1 VSDSGGAFVSDDSG
15 GAFVS
20 DDSGG
25 AFVSDDSGGA
35 FVSDDVDVAE
45 RALADYDLSP
55 DSTLRLLNLSE
66 NATYAVEDPRTGARS
81 ILRVHRKGYHRP
93 QEIES
98 ELDWLDALRRDG
110 DVTVPTV
117 RPARDGRRM
126 VTVDQDGTP
135 RHVVH
140 FEMVA
145 GTEPDET
152 TLTVDDFH
160 TLGRI
165 TAALH
170 DHSRM
175 WTRPPGFGRF
185 AWDWKHSLG
194 ERPRWGRWQDA
205 VGVGTD
211 ESEVLNRALGLLQGR
226 LSEYGT
232 GQDVFGL
239 VHADLRLANLLVD
252 GTGAESTITVIDF
265 DDCGFGWYFYDFG
278 TAVSFFEDDP
288 AVPEWQDAWA
298 AGYRTRRPL
307 PAGDE
312 AMLPSFVLLR
322 RLLLLA
328 WMGSHSHSRESQ
340 AMSITYAR
348 GSCELAERYLT
359 FDGRRL
365 A

>member
-1 VSDSGGAFVSDDSG
+1 MSAPFVSDE
-15 GAFVS
+15 
-20 DDSGG
+20 
-25 AFVSDDSGGA
+25 
-35 FVSDDVDVAE
+35 VDVAAG
-45 RALADYDLSP
+45 ALAAYDLSP

-66 NATYAVEDPRTGARS
+66 NATYAVEDPDTGTTT
-81 ILRVHRKGYHRP
+81 ILRVHRKDYHRAH
-93 QEIES
+93 EIES
-98 ELDWLDALRRDG
+98 ELSWLDALRHAG
-110 DVTVPTV
+110 DVEVPTV
-117 RPARDGRRM
+117 LPARDGRRV

-145 GTEPDET
+145 GTEPDEA
-152 TLTVDDFH
+152 TLTVGDFH

-170 DHSRM
+170 DHSRQ

-185 AWDWKHSLG
+185 SWDWQHSLG
-194 ERPRWGRWQDA
+194 DQPRWGRWQDA
-205 VGVGTD
+205 VGVGPG
-211 ESEVLNRALGLLQGR
+211 ECAVLNPALGLLRRR

-232 GQDVFGL
+232 GDDVFGL

-252 GTGAESTITVIDF
+252 DSQITVIDF

-278 TAVSFFEDDP
+278 TAVSFLEDDP

-307 PAGDE
+307 PAADE
-312 AMLPSFVLLR
+312 AMLASFVLLR

-328 WMGSHSHSRESQ
+328 WMGTHSHSRESQ
-340 AMSITYAR
+340 AMSVTYSKA
-348 GSCELAERYLT
+348 SCELAERYLSS
-359 FDGRRL
+359 DGLEL